1 MKALLLYSNN
11 AGKNKAIKLHD
22 KIVKK
27 LSHRYEIIS
36 KECPSLDDFT
46 SEVKNSKEYDAL
58 FILGG
63 DGTLNNAINIIASL
77 PKENRPILGYIPTGT
92 LNDAGKTF
100 GIRGISKAIK
110 IILEGYKEDID
121 ICSFN
126 DKYFLYL
133 AAIGQYSDI
142 SYSAKRDDKKKVGK
156 MSYYKLAFI
165 EAFQKYNINISVE
178 YDGIK
183 EEYETPFVIVMNG
196 KYVGGFRINPKNSIS
211 DGMMDVYITKPGM
224 FNGLVH
230 YFPFKTKTKHIRT
243 SKIVITPKGD
253 DLWCLDGEKVSSGI
267 GEIKVLPSHISMF
280 VRKR

>member
-36 KECPSLDDFT
+36 KECPSLNDFT

-63 DGTLNNAINIIASL
+63 DGTLNNAINIIVSL
-77 PKENRPILGYIPTGT
+77 PKENRPTIGYIPTGT

-100 GIRGISKAIK
+100 GIKGISKAIN

-142 SYSAKRDDKKKVGK
+142 SYSAKRDDKKKAGK
-156 MSYYKLAFI
+156 MSYYKLAFL
-165 EAFQKYNINISVE
+165 EAFQKYNINVSVE

-243 SKIVITPKGD
+243 NKIVITPKGD
-253 DLWCLDGEKVSSGI
+253 DPWCLDGEKVSSGI